1 MGPLGLTQLPLRFK
15 SAPWTLAPIS
25 FFDLK
30 KLGAFGR
37 GGVSKCLKNGKLT
50 FLQSFKG
57 KDKGCL
63 FHRCF

>member
-30 KLGAFGR
+30 KTVGFWEGR
-37 GGVSKCLKNGKLT
+37 SV
-50 FLQSFKG
+50 QMFK
-57 KDKGCL
+57 KW
-63 FHRCF
+63 